1 MSIQEFANFAKYF
14 VNKSVGESMNLRQ
27 KNRNLSKD
35 LTKLK
40 TWQRETIQIII
51 KIMHWRT
58 FDATMVPS
66 EEYQKLNFHWS
77 TSKFRLRD
85 AHNFSMANLMVHQTI
100 PYWQVYSEKF
110 DAARGQTYIP
120 QVKGWLQTIYSW
132 HFMTLG
138 QQCTLDLQYVHTKSI
153 KNVDK
158 GFTCYSRPVAACR
171 CAHRSRG
178 NPRHVIKTTL
188 HSLYICFQC
197 RHCGIMCCT
206 FDSCSCLFCHF
217 HLRAEATILYTH
229 TTHSIDAHIRA
240 LNYNTPSRKG
250 ARPHRHK
257 HKRPPY
263 THNPPC
269 SGNA

>member
-1 MSIQEFANFAKYF
+1 MLQWY
-14 VNKSVGESMNLRQ
+14 LRRNT
-27 KNRNLSKD
+27 KNWIFID
-35 LTKLK
+35 LLQSLGWEMLTIFQWQ
-40 TWQRETIQIII
+40 TW
-51 KIMHWRT
+51 
-58 FDATMVPS
+58 
-66 EEYQKLNFHWS
+66 WS
-77 TSKFRLRD
+77 TKPFHIGKFIQK
-85 AHNFSMANLMVHQTI
+85 SLMQLGG
-100 PYWQVYSEKF
+100 KL
-110 DAARGQTYIP
+110 TYP
-120 QVKGWLQTIYSW
+120 RWKGDCKQYIHDISW
-132 HFMTLG
+132 HWDNNSHWTYSMYI
-138 QQCTLDLQYVHTKSI
+138 QKASKS
-153 KNVDK
+153 NVDK

>member
-1 MSIQEFANFAKYF
+1 MLQWY
-14 VNKSVGESMNLRQ
+14 LRRNT
-27 KNRNLSKD
+27 KNWIFID
-35 LTKLK
+35 LLQSLGWEMLTIFQWQ
-40 TWQRETIQIII
+40 TW
-51 KIMHWRT
+51 
-58 FDATMVPS
+58 
-66 EEYQKLNFHWS
+66 WS
-77 TSKFRLRD
+77 TKPFHIGKFIQKTL
-85 AHNFSMANLMVHQTI
+85 VH
-100 PYWQVYSEKF
+100 F
-110 DAARGQTYIP
+110 RGQTCIP
-120 QVKGWLQTIYSW
+120 QVKGWLQTIYIHDISRHW
-132 HFMTLG
+132 DNNANWTYSIYI
-138 QQCTLDLQYVHTKSI
+138 QKASKS
-153 KNVDK
+153 NVDK
-158 GFTCYSRPVAACR
+158 GFICYSRPVAACR

-188 HSLYICFQC
+188 HSLYVFSVDT
-197 RHCGIMCCT
+197 GIMCCT